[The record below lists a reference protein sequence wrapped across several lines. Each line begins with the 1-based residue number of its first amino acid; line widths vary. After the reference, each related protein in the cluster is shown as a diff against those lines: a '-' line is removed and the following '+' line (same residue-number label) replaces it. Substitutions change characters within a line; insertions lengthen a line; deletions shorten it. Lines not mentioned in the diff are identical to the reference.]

1 MNKDHAMES
10 SLAKVAATVPHT
22 IDWKEVATRRL
33 GHLVRVEHD
42 FAVMRERFERLRSE
56 HDALLLVND
65 RRLMRL
71 QLLQTSIERSD
82 QLAIDF
88 AARYASMEAS
98 RSWRI
103 TAPLRKLSTKGRL
116 TKRTLL
122 SALLASARS
131 TRLGSMFARISPT
144 LHARI
149 RARL

>member
-1 MNKDHAMES
+1 
-10 SLAKVAATVPHT
+10 
-22 IDWKEVATRRL
+22 
-33 GHLVRVEHD
+33 
-42 FAVMRERFERLRSE
+42 
-56 HDALLLVND
+56 
-65 RRLMRL
+65 
-71 QLLQTSIERSD
+71 LQTSIERSD